1 MTKLPGAVR
10 FDAGGVL
17 ISTEFLET
25 RMTKFTLSRAC
36 IREAT
41 GWRYHR
47 VRKLIEQPYRLESN
61 SDPSGPK
68 GGGQTERF
76 RLGDVIARCRDK
88 CSFDELTMTPK
99 LIAADA
105 AYRKDKEQ

>member
-1 MTKLPGAVR
+1 MTKLPGAVW

-17 ISTEFLET
+17 KSTKNLET
-25 RMTKFTLSRAC
+25 RMTQFTLSRAC
-36 IREAT
+36 IRDAT

-47 VRKLIEQPYRLESN
+47 VRKLIEQPYRLESH

-88 CSFDELTMTPK
+88 CSFDELTMTPI
-99 LIAADA
+99 LMAADA
-105 AYRKDKEQ
+105 AFRKDNKK